1 MVENILVIDDELM
14 ICEAISS
21 YLKKHGFNVFT
32 ANTGNDGL
40 RILKEQEISFIFF
53 QPENP
58 WSLDRGMNGVTFTYC
73 IFFT

>member
-1 MVENILVIDDELM
+1 MIDDELM

-40 RILKEQEISFIFF
+40 RILKEQEISFII
-53 QPENP
+53 
-58 WSLDRGMNGVTFTYC
+58 LDLMLPDMSGEEICRNNIC
-73 IFFT
+73 KKNISPRCKCN

>member
-40 RILKEQEISFIFF
+40 RTVS
-53 QPENP
+53 
-58 WSLDRGMNGVTFTYC
+58 
-73 IFFT
+73 